1 MAAHVKER
9 MKQYRERLRKAGLR
23 PVQIWV
29 PDTNAPGFAQEVQR
43 QSLLVSRDAEEQEV
57 LDWIEQ
63 SADFEEWTWKD

>member
-43 QSLLVSRDAEEQEV
+43 QSLLVSQHPKEQEV

-63 SADFEEWTWKD
+63 TADFEDWTWKG

>member
-29 PDTNAPGFAQEVQR
+29 PDTSAPGFAQEVQR
-43 QSLLVSRDAEEQEV
+43 QSLLVSQHAEEQEV
-57 LDWIEQ
+57 FDWIEQ
-63 SADFEEWTWKD
+63 TADFEDWTWKE